1 MLHANIRIFGGMD
14 APKYALTRIAPTP
27 SGFLH
32 FGNGF
37 SFVLTALLAR
47 KTGAR
52 LALRID
58 DLDRERYRHEYLSDI
73 FSQLD
78 WLGIEVDEGPSSPD
92 DFEHHH
98 SQHLRLDRYLSAID
112 RLITLKHLYRC
123 RCSRKD
129 FASREGVFCDC
140 RLLSIGPEEDSALR
154 LNMLP
159 DNSTLIDL
167 DGTRHSLQL
176 ALNPG
181 PVPILQKN
189 GLPAYQIASVV
200 DDLEMGTD
208 LIVRGID
215 LLPSSGLQLH
225 IASLLGEN
233 RYTAAD
239 HLHHRLVFD
248 GNEKMSK
255 SAGSTSLQHFRKE
268 GGSVDGFYR
277 WMTEDWPR
285 KGAASTSHRSGREWL
300 AQLDESLSLDDLLSW
315 SAAAD
320 DARTKKAPE

>member
-1 MLHANIRIFGGMD
+1 MD
-14 APKYALTRIAPTP
+14 ALKYALTRIAPTP

-32 FGNGF
+32 FGNGY

-78 WLGIEVDEGPSSPD
+78 WLGVEVDEGPSSPD

-98 SQHLRLDRYLSAID
+98 SQHLRIDRYLNAID
-112 RLITLKHLYRC
+112 RLITRNHLYRC

-140 RLLSIGPEEDSALR
+140 RMLSIGSEEDSALR
-154 LNMLP
+154 LKSLP
-159 DNSTLIDL
+159 ENSTLTDL
-167 DGTRHSLQL
+167 DGTRHHLQL

-189 GLPAYQIASVV
+189 RLPAYQIASIV
-200 DDLEMGTD
+200 DDLEMGSD

-215 LLPSSGLQLH
+215 LLPSSGLQRY
-225 IASLLGEN
+225 IASLLDDSG
-233 RYTAAD
+233 YATID
-239 HLHHRLVFD
+239 HFHHRLVFD

-255 SAGSTSLQHFRKE
+255 SAGSTSLQHYRKE
-268 GGSVDGFYR
+268 GGSVDGFYL
-277 WMTEDWPR
+277 WMTEDWAEKR
-285 KGAASTSHRSGREWL
+285 AISASRRTGRDWL
-300 AQLDESLSLDDLLSW
+300 AGLDEALSLEDLLSW
-315 SAAAD
+315 STVAND
-320 DARTKKAPE
+320 ERTKKAPD